1 MRYIWL
7 ILFLLVAGHAA
18 ASSLTVYD
26 AGEGL
31 LARIK
36 TDNSS
41 IWIDTGSLI
50 KIRQNISRLQPPG
63 EPSPTDLILTHLH
76 PDHASGIFELVERY
90 PEINVYDSC
99 MPGIG
104 VEDGD
109 LIRWTDEFL
118 SSLKKRTCL
127 DHQSRLAFDDVEIE
141 VLWPTGEFQSK
152 DHNYYSLV
160 LKVSAR
166 DIHVLMMGDA
176 NKNTEKWL
184 LSHKSEILKGVDV
197 LIVGH
202 HGSGAVSSSEFLSA
216 VYPRVAVV
224 PVNLNNARGY
234 PSQET
239 LDRII
244 QHGAELWVTG
254 IDGDYRINFD

>member
-1 MRYIWL
+1 MFNL
-7 ILFLLVAGHAA
+7 GAF
-18 ASSLTVYD
+18 
-26 AGEGL
+26 
-31 LARIK
+31 
-36 TDNSS
+36 
-41 IWIDTGSLI
+41 
-50 KIRQNISRLQPPG
+50 
-63 EPSPTDLILTHLH
+63 ILTHLH

-104 VEDGD
+104 VEDGE

-127 DHQSRLAFDDVEIE
+127 DDQSRLAFDDVEIE
-141 VLWPTGEFQSK
+141 VLWPTGKFHSK

-160 LKVSAR
+160 VKVSSR
-166 DIHVLMMGDA
+166 DTHVLMMGDA

-184 LSHKSEILKGVDV
+184 LSNKSESLNGIDV

-202 HGSGAVSSSEFLSA
+202 HGSAAASSSEFLKA
-216 VYPRVAVV
+216 VHPEVAVV
-224 PVNLNNARGY
+224 PVNSNNARGY
-234 PSQET
+234 PSKET

-254 IDGDYRINFD
+254 TDGDYRIKFD